1 MSFLFGSIDVPIT
14 YPGFIFIGITHNG
27 TDVILESLGIFTPPN
42 VRFDTT
48 WMVITATIY
57 RNVYMILAGFFVA
70 TIAPEPKMRYVV
82 ILGVIG
88 TLMGIAGIVANTIL
102 DLGSIWYPYALVLL
116 GFPCLYVGAK
126 LRIKE

>member
-1 MSFLFGSIDVPIT
+1 MNILKGIGAILA
-14 YPGFIFIGITHNG
+14 GFIFIGVTHNG
-27 TDVILESLGIFTPPN
+27 TDFILESLGVFTPPT

-57 RNVYMILAGFFVA
+57 RNLFMIAAGYLTA
-70 TIAPEPKMRYVV
+70 MIAPAPKMRYVI

-88 TLMGIAGIVANTIL
+88 TLMGVAGIVANTIL
-102 DLGSIWYPYALVLL
+102 DLGAVWYPYVLVLL
-116 GFPCLYVGAK
+116 GFPCLYLGAK

>member
-1 MSFLFGSIDVPIT
+1 MSILKGILAIVV
-14 YPGFIFIGITHNG
+14 GFIFIGVTHNG
-27 TDVILESLGIFTPPN
+27 TDFILESLGIFTPPT

-57 RNVYMILAGFFVA
+57 RNVFMIAAGYLTAALA
-70 TIAPEPKMRYVV
+70 PPPKMRYVI

-88 TLMGIAGIVANTIL
+88 TLMGVVGIVANTIL
-102 DLGSIWYPYALVLL
+102 DLGSVWYPYALVLL
-116 GFPCLYVGAK
+116 GFPCLYLGAK